1 MDERKV
7 RVGSHQLVYGAA
19 KPESWAARTLRRA
32 SWRSALSVFVAVEGG
47 PSGLILLAD
56 ELRRDTPRAIQA
68 LCTAGV
74 RRIVMVTGDRAEA
87 AETIAAALDL
97 DTVADRAQPADKV
110 DAVALE
116 QHPTAMVGDGINDL
130 PALAAANVGV
140 AMGARGASASSQAA
154 DVVILVERLD
164 WASDVL
170 TIAKRTYAIA
180 MQSIIAGMALSALA
194 MAFAA
199 AGYLP
204 PIAGAVAQEIIDV
217 TVILNALRALTPG
230 RRAHGHKMPPSAG
243 TALRLDHERV
253 VISSSTA
260 ICHLPLIRR
269 VWVGRCATSFSEKRE
284 PVPD

>member
-32 SWRSALSVFVAVEGG
+32 SWRSALSVFVAVEGRTIG
-47 PSGLILLAD
+47 AILLAD

-97 DTVADRAQPADKV
+97 DAVADREPADKV
-110 DAVALE
+110 DAVASE
-116 QHPTAMVGDGINDL
+116 QHPTAMVGDGINDS

-164 WASDVL
+164 RASDVL

>member
-32 SWRSALSVFVAVEGG
+32 SWRSALSVFVAVEGRTIG
-47 PSGLILLAD
+47 AILLAD
-56 ELRRDTPRAIQA
+56 ELRRRY
-68 LCTAGV
+68 TACDPGAMHG
-74 RRIVMVTGDRAEA
+74 RRPAHRYGDRRSRRGGGDHR
-87 AETIAAALDL
+87 TALDL
-97 DTVADRAQPADKV
+97 DTVADREPADKV
-110 DAVALE
+110 DAVASE